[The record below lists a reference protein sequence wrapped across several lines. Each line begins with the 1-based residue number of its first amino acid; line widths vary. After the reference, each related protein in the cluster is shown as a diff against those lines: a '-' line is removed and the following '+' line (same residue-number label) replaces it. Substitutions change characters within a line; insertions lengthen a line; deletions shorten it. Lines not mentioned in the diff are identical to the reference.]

1 MKFSRALSVAAIA
14 IVAAHLWVL
23 ADLGTSREGVLWSNS
38 LQLVSGLVAA
48 AAFGMAAYRTRGQIR
63 DCCLLSTLS
72 FALWFCAQAGWL
84 WHEST
89 TGVAVPTDSLVNIL
103 FFFAFSPLIVAVF
116 VPLRPEKKEEIG
128 PLALDVIQLGI
139 ALVSAYLFFFYTPS
153 FLSTQP
159 GVSDAAMR
167 QATDVKN
174 WLILAAL
181 LTGSASARSREG
193 RDLLGRL
200 AVVFLIYAAGMSI
213 YFHSTSTLVIQTGK
227 WFDLTWTLSFGTAAV
242 LAGGVGNREEV
253 ATAGDAPG
261 LKPSWAFYAMPAF
274 LPLVTWLMALRVG
287 RDQFAVAA
295 IVVSLSFLCY
305 TARLFLTHIN
315 LQRATQAVRDSEN
328 KLALAFKQ
336 SSSPV
341 VISRLT
347 DGRVLEVNDA
357 FVTFY
362 GAPREEVLGKTSG
375 ELGLWPGPG
384 LRERMRQ
391 EIQAQGRFRDFE
403 AQMRTRSGEVRTVL
417 LSGDVL
423 NAPPE
428 QWLLVTGN
436 DITESRR
443 AEQERVKLLG
453 DLISAEEE
461 ERRRIAR
468 ELHDGT
474 GQALTSLLLQ
484 LRALQQAPSLDK
496 VRSDLDLLR
505 KSTADAVEDLRRI
518 SRGLHPSVLDDFGLV
533 PALRRMA
540 EDIAAGGK
548 LEVRFSADGLEPL
561 RLPTAVEVAVYRTV
575 QEALHNVVKH
585 SAAKTVQVSLQQLP
599 EGLQVVVADDGAG
612 FEVEATL
619 QRAAVENRL
628 GLQGI
633 RQRMELLGGSAE
645 IMSRPGE
652 GTTARLL
659 VPLDAA
665 RPAEPQGQPPEV
677 HIARKAG

>member
-14 IVAAHLWVL
+14 IVAVHVWVL
-23 ADLGTSREGVLWSNS
+23 ASLGTSRGGVLWSNS
-38 LQLVSGLVAA
+38 LQLAAGLLAA
-48 AAFGMAAYRTRGQIR
+48 AAFGAAALRSQGFVR
-63 DCCLLSTLS
+63 DSCLLTALS
-72 FALWFCAQAGWL
+72 FALWSAAQAGWL
-84 WHEST
+84 YHEAT
-89 TGVAVPTDSLVNIL
+89 QAVVVPTGSLINIL
-103 FFFAFSPLIVAVF
+103 FFFAFAPLMAALF
-116 VPLRPEKKEEIG
+116 VPLRAQRNEEVW
-128 PLALDVIQLGI
+128 PLALDTIQLGI

-153 FLSTQP
+153 FLDPQA
-159 GVSDAAMR
+159 GVSEAAMR
-167 QATDVKN
+167 QATEVRN
-174 WLILAAL
+174 WLIFLALLAA
-181 LTGSASARSREG
+181 SASARTGEG
-193 RDLLGRL
+193 RSLLVRL
-200 AVVFLIYAAGMSI
+200 AVVFFLYSAGLTI
-213 YFHSTSTLVIQTGK
+213 YFHSTPTMVVHTGK
-227 WFDLTWTLSFGTAAV
+227 WFDLTWTISFAAAAV
-242 LAGGVGNREEV
+242 LAHGVGGRQESS
-253 ATAGDAPG
+253 ATEADAP
-261 LKPSWAFYAMPAF
+261 KPSWAFYAMPAF

-287 RDQFAVAA
+287 KDQFALAA
-295 IVVSLSFLCY
+295 TVVSLSFLCY
-305 TARLFLTHIN
+305 TVRLFLTHHN
-315 LQRATQAVRDSEN
+315 LQRATQALRDSEN

-336 SSSPV
+336 SPFPV

-362 GAPREEVLGKTSG
+362 GAPREEVVGKTSM
-375 ELGLWPGPG
+375 ELGLWPEPG
-384 LRERMRQ
+384 QRERMMQ
-391 EIQAQGRFRDFE
+391 GVHAQGRFRDFE
-403 AQMRTRSGEVRTVL
+403 ARMCTRSGQVRTVL

-436 DITESRR
+436 DVTEARR
-443 AEQERVKLLG
+443 AEEERVKLLG

-474 GQALTSLLLQ
+474 GQTLTSLLLQ

-540 EDIAAGGK
+540 DDTATVGRLK
-548 LEVRFSADGLEPL
+548 VSFSADGLEQL

-575 QEALHNVVKH
+575 QEILNNAVKH
-585 SAAKTVQVSLQQLP
+585 AAAKTVQVLLQQVA

-612 FEVEATL
+612 FEVGATL

-645 IMSRPGE
+645 ILSRPGE

-659 VPLDAA
+659 VPLDPAK
-665 RPAEPQGQPPEV
+665 PAEPRPQTRETDGV
-677 HIARKAG
+677 RKAG